1 MFLDFIRRKIIQRSV
16 CFNQMEFENKIK
28 SLPIWKNLEN
38 IEPLEGGITNL
49 NFLVSD
55 SGSKSVVRLG
65 SDIPEHLVYR
75 SNEIIVSEAAYQ
87 IGVSPKLIYNEPG
100 VLVLEFIE
108 SKTLEPKT
116 VRENLNKIVP
126 IIRKIH
132 DEIPNKLSGQ
142 PQIFWV
148 FYVIKYYSNYL
159 LNNNSSHISLIPS
172 LLKKAEKLEKL
183 SSPREIVFG
192 HNDLLAA
199 NFLDDGSK
207 IWVVDWEYGGFND
220 PLFDIG
226 GLSSNN
232 DLDENLENEV
242 LEMYFKEKPSK
253 DLIIKYN
260 AMKTASLL
268 RETMWSMVSEITSKI
283 EFNYAEY
290 TSDNLKKFEESF
302 DKL

>member
-1 MFLDFIRRKIIQRSV
+1 MFLDFIRR
-16 CFNQMEFENKIK
+16 K

-232 DLDENLENEV
+232 DLDENLESEV

-302 DKL
+302 DNL

>member
-1 MFLDFIRRKIIQRSV
+1 
-16 CFNQMEFENKIK
+16 MEFENKIK

-159 LNNNSSHISLIPS
+159 LNNNSSHISLITS

-232 DLDENLENEV
+232 DLDENLESEV

-290 TSDNLKKFEESF
+290 TSDNLRKFEESF

>member
-1 MFLDFIRRKIIQRSV
+1 
-16 CFNQMEFENKIK
+16 MEFENKIK

-65 SDIPEHLVYR
+65 SDIPEDLVYR
-75 SNEIIVSEAAYQ
+75 SNEIIVCEAAYQ

>member
-1 MFLDFIRRKIIQRSV
+1 
-16 CFNQMEFENKIK
+16 MEFENKIK

-116 VRENLNKIVP
+116 VRENLYKIVP

-159 LNNNSSHISLIPS
+159 LSNNSSHISLIPS

>member
-1 MFLDFIRRKIIQRSV
+1 
-16 CFNQMEFENKIK
+16 MEFENKIK

-159 LNNNSSHISLIPS
+159 LNNNSSHISLIQS

>member
-1 MFLDFIRRKIIQRSV
+1 
-16 CFNQMEFENKIK
+16 MEFENKIK

-49 NFLVSD
+49 NFLISD
-55 SGSKSVVRLG
+55 SGFKSVVRLG

-242 LEMYFKEKPSK
+242 LEMYFKEKPPK

>member
-1 MFLDFIRRKIIQRSV
+1 
-16 CFNQMEFENKIK
+16 MEFENKIK

-116 VRENLNKIVP
+116 VRDNLNKIVP

-232 DLDENLENEV
+232 DLDENLESEV

-302 DKL
+302 GKL

>member
-1 MFLDFIRRKIIQRSV
+1 
-16 CFNQMEFENKIK
+16 MEFENKIK

-38 IEPLEGGITNL
+38 IELLEGGITNL
-49 NFLVSD
+49 NFLISD

>member
-1 MFLDFIRRKIIQRSV
+1 
-16 CFNQMEFENKIK
+16 MEFENKIK

-75 SNEIIVSEAAYQ
+75 SNEIIVSKAAYE

-116 VRENLNKIVP
+116 VRENLNKIIP

>member
-1 MFLDFIRRKIIQRSV
+1 
-16 CFNQMEFENKIK
+16 MEFENKIK

-38 IEPLEGGITNL
+38 IEPLAGGITNL

-232 DLDENLENEV
+232 DLDENLESEV

>member
-1 MFLDFIRRKIIQRSV
+1 MG
-16 CFNQMEFENKIK
+16 FENKIK

>member
-1 MFLDFIRRKIIQRSV
+1 
-16 CFNQMEFENKIK
+16 MEFENKIK

-232 DLDENLENEV
+232 DLDENLENEI

>member
-1 MFLDFIRRKIIQRSV
+1 
-16 CFNQMEFENKIK
+16 MEFENKIK

-290 TSDNLKKFEESF
+290 TSDNLRKFEESF

>member
-1 MFLDFIRRKIIQRSV
+1 
-16 CFNQMEFENKIK
+16 MEFENKIK

-199 NFLDDGSK
+199 NFLDEGSK

-232 DLDENLENEV
+232 DLDENLESEV

>member
-1 MFLDFIRRKIIQRSV
+1 
-16 CFNQMEFENKIK
+16 MEFENKIK

-192 HNDLLAA
+192 HNDLLDA
-199 NFLDDGSK
+199 NFLDDCSK
-207 IWVVDWEYGGFND
+207 IWVVDWEYVGFND

>member
-1 MFLDFIRRKIIQRSV
+1 
-16 CFNQMEFENKIK
+16 MEFENKIK

-207 IWVVDWEYGGFND
+207 IWVVDGEYGGFND

>member
-1 MFLDFIRRKIIQRSV
+1 
-16 CFNQMEFENKIK
+16 MEFENKIK

-126 IIRKIH
+126 IIRKIQ

>member
-1 MFLDFIRRKIIQRSV
+1 
-16 CFNQMEFENKIK
+16 MEFENKIK

-260 AMKTASLL
+260 TMKTASLL

-302 DKL
+302 DNL

>member
-1 MFLDFIRRKIIQRSV
+1 
-16 CFNQMEFENKIK
+16 MEFENKIK

-132 DEIPNKLSGQ
+132 DEIPSKLSGQ

>member
-1 MFLDFIRRKIIQRSV
+1 
-16 CFNQMEFENKIK
+16 MEFENKIK

-268 RETMWSMVSEITSKI
+268 RETMWSMVSEICLL
-283 EFNYAEY
+283 Y
-290 TSDNLKKFEESF
+290 TSDAA
-302 DKL
+302 DDC

>member
-1 MFLDFIRRKIIQRSV
+1 
-16 CFNQMEFENKIK
+16 MEFENKIK

-172 LLKKAEKLEKL
+172 LLKKAEMLEKL

>member
-1 MFLDFIRRKIIQRSV
+1 
-16 CFNQMEFENKIK
+16 MEFENKIK

-38 IEPLEGGITNL
+38 IESLEGGITNL

>member
-1 MFLDFIRRKIIQRSV
+1 
-16 CFNQMEFENKIK
+16 MEFENKIK

-49 NFLVSD
+49 NFLISD

>member
-1 MFLDFIRRKIIQRSV
+1 
-16 CFNQMEFENKIK
+16 MEFENKIK

-132 DEIPNKLSGQ
+132 EEIPNKLSGQ

-232 DLDENLENEV
+232 DLDENLESEV

>member
-1 MFLDFIRRKIIQRSV
+1 
-16 CFNQMEFENKIK
+16 MEFENKIK

-242 LEMYFKEKPSK
+242 LEMYFKEKPLK

>member
-1 MFLDFIRRKIIQRSV
+1 MK
-16 CFNQMEFENKIK
+16 FENKIK